1 MSKGLSTATLCMK
14 GTGARTFQYFV
25 FLFFLSATLLNS
37 APSSYLVIAS
47 SSFASS
53 SVASSSCATVT
64 TTVPVIT
71 SADPVLRVSW
81 RATEDVSTIARCI
94 FEVGTYAGGGDVVAP
109 TLLGASDRSYVVT
122 CLTAGLVS
130 GGGAMLPGLRQVAR

>member
-1 MSKGLSTATLCMK
+1 MQIIKKSYTDATPEIDTNRYGMPEIDIEPLSKGLSTATLCMK

-53 SVASSSCATVT
+53 SVASSSVASSSFASSSSSTGRRFFLLQWREH
-64 TTVPVIT
+64 
-71 SADPVLRVSW
+71 SAKS
-81 RATEDVSTIARCI
+81 
-94 FEVGTYAGGGDVVAP
+94 
-109 TLLGASDRSYVVT
+109 
-122 CLTAGLVS
+122 
-130 GGGAMLPGLRQVAR
+130 QQ